1 MSAATSAPVKPDTL
15 VYGLNECPPFI
26 SLLLLGLQH
35 MFVMSSTLVLAIVVV
50 HEIGGT
56 FDQIHTVVSM
66 SMMAAGI
73 GTMLQALGRWGIGS
87 GYLVPNLV
95 GPSFLSVSVQAAWLG
110 GLPLMHGMTIVA
122 GFFEVLF
129 SRVVHWLRFLF
140 PTEITGLVVLMV
152 GIALIPLGSSKFLGI
167 TYGGDLIQPR
177 CVLVATLTLATMVGI
192 NLWSRSRLKLY
203 CVLIGMVSGYLLSFL
218 MGVLLSADFVNVAHV
233 PFFSL
238 PFQGDGFLDYAFDWA
253 LLPSFL
259 IVSMCGALKSF
270 GNIITAQKINDA
282 NWQAPDMKVV
292 GNGLLADGVSV
303 IAAGTLGGMATDT
316 SASNVGMS
324 LATGATSRII
334 GFVAGAFYVC
344 LAFFPKLSA
353 IISIM
358 PAPVMGA
365 ILIFVTSFMLMS
377 GFQIILSEAAETRK
391 IFVVGIS
398 LVFGL
403 SIDILP
409 DLYSHLPLWLMPI
422 FGSSLTLSTV
432 LAILLNQVFSIKAR
446 R

>member
-1 MSAATSAPVKPDTL
+1 MNTATSAPVKPDGL
-15 VYGLNECPPFI
+15 FYGLNERPPFLP
-26 SLLLLGLQH
+26 LLLLGLQH
-35 MFVMSSTLVLAIVVV
+35 VFVMSSTLVLAIVVV

-303 IAAGTLGGMATDT
+303 IAAGTLA
-316 SASNVGMS
+316 
-324 LATGATSRII
+324 
-334 GFVAGAFYVC
+334 
-344 LAFFPKLSA
+344 
-353 IISIM
+353 
-358 PAPVMGA
+358 
-365 ILIFVTSFMLMS
+365 
-377 GFQIILSEAAETRK
+377 
-391 IFVVGIS
+391 
-398 LVFGL
+398 
-403 SIDILP
+403 
-409 DLYSHLPLWLMPI
+409 
-422 FGSSLTLSTV
+422 
-432 LAILLNQVFSIKAR
+432 
-446 R
+446 